1 MKGKKQSDEKN
12 LSSICPTQCWHF
24 PAISNSPGNLNN
36 SIVLDL
42 PISYDDSLED
52 RLMWHLHIICP
63 TVASYIWVDQS
74 ERLQVQANLEEHC
87 DTRPR
92 KKWPLLAIQRV
103 DLADVVVHGADHE
116 AADRGEGHRVGEVRP
131 VLRRVRVALAA
142 MMMAM
147 RMEIVR
153 KER

>member
-1 MKGKKQSDEKN
+1 MVLFFQDF
-12 LSSICPTQCWHF
+12 SIHVT
-24 PAISNSPGNLNN
+24 LT
-36 SIVLDL
+36 
-42 PISYDDSLED
+42 
-52 RLMWHLHIICP
+52 WHLHIIRP
-63 TVASYIWVDQS
+63 AVASYIWVDQS

-131 VLRRVRVALAA
+131 VLRRLRVALAA
-142 MMMAM
+142 MDLMMMAIMTRMVMIAMKMVMVTMFLFSDVPLLQSLVKM
-147 RMEIVR
+147 RLLLVIVGIGR
-153 KER
+153 

>member
-1 MKGKKQSDEKN
+1 M
-12 LSSICPTQCWHF
+12 T
-24 PAISNSPGNLNN
+24 
-36 SIVLDL
+36 
-42 PISYDDSLED
+42 
-52 RLMWHLHIICP
+52 WHLHIIRP
-63 TVASYIWVDQS
+63 TVASYIWIHQS

-92 KKWPLLAIQRV
+92 KKCPLLAIQRV

-131 VLRRVRVALAA
+131 VLRRLRVALAVEDL

-153 KER
+153 KKR

>member
-1 MKGKKQSDEKN
+1 MIETN

-52 RLMWHLHIICP
+52 SIRLDYNTHVSLTLTWHLHIIRP

-87 DTRPR
+87 DTRPCNSVLF
-92 KKWPLLAIQRV
+92 LLF
-103 DLADVVVHGADHE
+103 
-116 AADRGEGHRVGEVRP
+116 
-131 VLRRVRVALAA
+131 
-142 MMMAM
+142 
-147 RMEIVR
+147 
-153 KER
+153 KE